1 MTDNKARRPPVAP
14 KPSFIQHDASTL
26 KISPAPSPAVRGASR
41 AFVPGS
47 VKAPSPSS
55 HNPTAGALLAA
66 TLAASK
72 KQQQPQQ
79 SQHDGEQNTRLNVPA
94 KQELLSN
101 PRGRPPTAAKIPV
114 AAANP
119 SSGHPTQSQPQ
130 PHIPRSTSAVAA
142 VAASATASARRSP
155 VRRPQITRN
164 STSQYLKTPET
175 SQETRGRTS
184 SISSNSDTFY
194 SLSRSPDALAG
205 AVASMSP
212 APVQIQDAAEDTPR
226 HDLGSVPRLSLRS
239 SQTSLSSSPS
249 PSAGTIAAITASR
262 NAAIA
267 EATKRAQ
274 SESDEVALNGQ
285 GPFDMEHS
293 ARQILGSTWPR
304 VRVTPPQTDSENETF
319 RARREPSRKPLP
331 APAPLRPSRAA
342 IVAQEHAASANQDAP
357 ILDVRTRLSASS
369 LADAMVASSIA
380 AQHTGSHVGSRSRVA
395 SRSRGSPPPIP
406 RRRSRSVGVFEAPA
420 HKLHFPGLRSE
431 TPPPPP
437 ELKPLRVRPLRHT
450 MRNHSQ
456 EEEEEHDK
464 RKKGHWTRH
473 PNKHHEGDRKR
484 WRDKVTE
491 RERKRYEGVWA
502 ANKGILLDLDP
513 EASITGYNKD
523 GTPVSDFVANVVV
536 RDIWERSRLPGDVL
550 EEVWDLV
557 ARPGA
562 KALNREE
569 FVTGL
574 WLIDQR
580 LKGRKLPIKVSP
592 SVWASVRH
600 PAGVKISSKALQ
612 K

>member
-1 MTDNKARRPPVAP
+1 MTEKKARRPPVAP

-26 KISPAPSPAVRGASR
+26 KISPAPSPALRGASL
-41 AFVPGS
+41 AFAPGS
-47 VKAPSPSS
+47 VKAPNATS

-66 TLAASK
+66 TLAATK
-72 KQQQPQQ
+72 KQQPL
-79 SQHDGEQNTRLNVPA
+79 SQHNGGQHTRLNVPA
-94 KQELLSN
+94 HDPPSS
-101 PRGRPPTAAKIPV
+101 PRGRPPTTTKVPIG
-114 AAANP
+114 AANL
-119 SSGHPTQSQPQ
+119 SSVPPAEHDFR
-130 PHIPRSTSAVAA
+130 PHVPRSTSAVAA
-142 VAASATASARRSP
+142 VAASATAAAGKSP
-155 VRRPQITRN
+155 VRRPEITRN
-164 STSQYLKTPET
+164 TASQYLMRPET
-175 SQETRGRTS
+175 SQEIRGRAS
-184 SISSNSDTFY
+184 SISSNSDTFQ
-194 SLSRSPDALAG
+194 SLPRSPDALAG
-205 AVASMSP
+205 AIASMTATP
-212 APVQIQDAAEDTPR
+212 VPVQGAGEDRQR
-226 HDLGSVPRLSLRS
+226 HDFGSIPRLSLQS

-249 PSAGTIAAITASR
+249 PSGTIAAAAASR

-267 EATKRAQ
+267 EAKRRPQ
-274 SESDEVALNGQ
+274 QESDDAVPDGRV
-285 GPFDMEHS
+285 PFNMGHS
-293 ARQILGSTWPR
+293 GRQILGSTWPR
-304 VRVTPPQTDSENETF
+304 VRVTPPQTDSESDPF
-319 RARREPSRKPLP
+319 RTRPESSLRPQP
-331 APAPLRPSRAA
+331 AVPASVQPSRAA
-342 IVAQEHAASANQDAP
+342 IVAQEQATIPSQDAP
-357 ILDVRTRLSASS
+357 VLDVRTKLSASS
-369 LADAMVASSIA
+369 LADAMVASSLA
-380 AQHTGSHVGSRSRVA
+380 AQHTGSRVA
-395 SRSRGSPPPIP
+395 SPSRGSPPPVP
-406 RRRSRSVGVFEAPA
+406 RRRSRSAGLFEAPK
-420 HKLHFPGLRSE
+420 HHLHFPGLKSE
-431 TPPPPP
+431 PPQPPP

-450 MRNHSQ
+450 LRNQSP

-464 RKKGHWTRH
+464 RGRGHWTRH

-513 EASITGYNKD
+513 EVSITGYSKD
-523 GTPVSDFVANVVV
+523 GTPISELVSNVVV

-569 FVTGL
+569 FVVGL